1 MIVKYIKEKIDYKN
15 AVIVSPDAG
24 GAKRASNIADKLNLD
39 FALIHKER
47 AHEGP
52 HGTDGFLVGDV
63 ADRIAI
69 IIDDVVDTAE
79 TICLASSILKEKGA
93 TQIIAIITHAIL
105 SGSAI
110 DRIKESPLSRVI
122 VSNTLPQQENMA
134 RCDKI
139 EIMEITTLFSEAI
152 RRIHNGESVSI
163 LRHAVPY

>member
-1 MIVKYIKEKIDYKN
+1 MIIKYIREKIDYEN

-47 AHEGP
+47 SHHGP
-52 HGTDGFLVGDV
+52 HGTDGFLVGEV
-63 ADRIAI
+63 KDRTCI

-79 TICLASSILKEKGA
+79 TICFAASILKERGA
-93 TQIIAIITHAIL
+93 TTIIAVITHAIL
-105 SGSAI
+105 SGGAI
-110 DRIKESPLSRVI
+110 ERINQSPLSRIV
-122 VSNTLPQQENMA
+122 VSNTLEQGENMKL
-134 RCDKI
+134 CDKI
-139 EIMEITTLFSEAI
+139 EVMEITGLFSEAI